1 MNIVPDQVYRHFKG
15 NIYKVITL
23 AKHTETGQE
32 MVVYRDVYGSHD
44 TYVRPR
50 EMFESPVDKVKY
62 PDATQEYR
70 FELMDENEAESK
82 GLKPLTEAFLDA
94 DNTKER
100 MDILKRMSDII
111 EDDDIDIMA
120 GVLDLDISRDYD
132 VNTRYKMLIDSLG
145 IRGRFETNRLR

>member
-1 MNIVPDQVYRHFKG
+1 MNIQPDQVYRHFKG

-23 AKHTETGQE
+23 AKHTETGEE

-44 TYVRPR
+44 TYVRPKA
-50 EMFESPVDKVKY
+50 MFESPVDKAKY

-70 FELMDENEAESK
+70 FELMDENESASK

-94 DNTKER
+94 DTSKER
-100 MDILKRMSDII
+100 MDILKRMKDII

-120 GVLDLDISRDYD
+120 GVLDLDISRDND
-132 VNTRYKMLIDSLG
+132 LNTRYKMLIDSLE

>member
-1 MNIVPDQVYRHFKG
+1 MNILPDQVYRHFKG

-23 AKHTETGQE
+23 AKHTETGEE

-50 EMFESPVDKVKY
+50 EMFESPVDKIKY
-62 PDATQEYR
+62 PDATQELR
-70 FELMDENEAESK
+70 FELMDENKAESK
-82 GLKPLTEAFLDA
+82 GLKPLTEAFLDS
-94 DNTKER
+94 DTTKER
-100 MDILKRMSDII
+100 MDILKRMRDII

-120 GVLDLDISRDYD
+120 GVLDLDISRDHD
-132 VNTRYKMLIDSLG
+132 VNTRYKMLMDSLG

>member
-70 FELMDENEAESK
+70 FELMDENEVESK